1 MQLPDCWRTKMDPG
15 ELELA
20 PLNLTP
26 TPETRER
33 HPCLPA
39 PVAVVVALHLTLRVL
54 LAMARPGRGMAL
66 RI

>member
-1 MQLPDCWRTKMDPG
+1 MDPG